1 MSSTMVL
8 LWSFWRRCT
17 VSWYHS
23 QRLNLCANRITEDP
37 VVCVQVATQ
46 RSLAVIAMDNLRD
59 TGSSDSC

>member
-8 LWSFWRRCT
+8 LHGVFGGNVLSH
-17 VSWYHS
+17 WYHS

-59 TGSSDSC
+59 TGSNL

>member
-17 VSWYHS
+17 VSWYPS

-37 VVCVQVATQ
+37 VVCVKVATQ